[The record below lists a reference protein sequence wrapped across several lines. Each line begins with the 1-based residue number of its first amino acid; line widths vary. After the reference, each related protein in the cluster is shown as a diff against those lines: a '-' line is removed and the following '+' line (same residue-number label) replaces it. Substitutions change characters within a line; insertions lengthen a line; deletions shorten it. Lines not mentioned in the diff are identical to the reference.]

1 MEIREMP
8 PYLGLNLKE
17 FAVWYGIP
25 YRTLQGWIAGERK
38 CPPYVRELLERAVLE
53 DKERKDENEWS

>member
-8 PYLGLNLKE
+8 RLLGLNLRAFSKR
-17 FAVWYGIP
+17 YGIP

-53 DKERKDENEWS
+53 DKERSEEDV